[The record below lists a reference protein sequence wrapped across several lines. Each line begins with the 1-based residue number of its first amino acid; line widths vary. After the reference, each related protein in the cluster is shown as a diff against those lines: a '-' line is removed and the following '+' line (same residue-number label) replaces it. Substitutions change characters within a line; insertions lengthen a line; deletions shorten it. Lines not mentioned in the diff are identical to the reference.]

1 MEKIIKLQ
9 NLKQLEDLLEG
20 KNIITENYSSVPL
33 TYSEKDDKKYI
44 IFERNIVR
52 YSKVPELAD
61 YRFLYAIKLLEAI
74 HNKYIAIF
82 DNYGN
87 LLFDY
92 NEFLEYRK
100 RLSGIKE
107 YSNDNFIL
115 SNNLYFEGL
124 DDYLNMI
131 DINFKQIKTK
141 REKVIKEIIRIFN
154 EENISVTIGNNSV
167 GDIELVEAGSTARGT
182 NIPSLN
188 GMGLDFDFTVRV
200 DQDKVFTIKRILEE
214 KLKAQN
220 SITKTSR
227 YKVRLVSV
235 EIPGLDEL
243 IDLDF
248 SLTPQKE
255 KYLST
260 EDVLYEQLDNIKK
273 QDENSYRLVLANIM
287 FAKAYLKKCGA
298 YKPSRGILNGDR
310 AFGGIGGIG
319 IENWILQNGGSF
331 IDAARSFLNK
341 AEGMEFIDFQ
351 KDYAIMDFGKNHVE
365 VSKGNFPYDN
375 FIMKNMRYKGYELM
389 KEGLKIFLEKFT
401 IKKEG
406 RVR

>member
-1 MEKIIKLQ
+1 MKKIIKIEDLE
-9 NLKQLEDLLEG
+9 QLEDLLKG
-20 KNIITENYSSVPL
+20 KTINTENYSIFPL
-33 TYSEKDDKKYI
+33 TYLEEDDKKYI
-44 IFERNIVR
+44 IFERNIVK
-52 YSKVPELAD
+52 YNKVPELAD

-74 HNKYIAIF
+74 HNTYIAIF

-100 RLSGIKE
+100 KLSGIKE
-107 YSNDNFIL
+107 YSSDNLIL
-115 SNNLYFEGL
+115 SSNLYFEGL
-124 DDYLNMI
+124 DDYLKMI
-131 DINFKQIKTK
+131 DINFKQIKER
-141 REKVIKEIIRIFN
+141 REKIIEEIVRIFS
-154 EENISVTIGNNSV
+154 EENISVTIGNNSG

-182 NIPSLN
+182 NIPTLN
-188 GMGLDFDFTVRV
+188 GKGLDFDFTVRV
-200 DQDKVFTIKRILEE
+200 DQDKVFIIKRILEE

-227 YKVRLVSV
+227 YKVRLVAV
-235 EIPGLDEL
+235 EIPGLEEL

-260 EDVLYEQLDNIKK
+260 EDAINEQLENIRM
-273 QDENSYRLVLANIM
+273 QDENSYKLVLANIM

-298 YKPSRGILNGDR
+298 YKPSRGILEGDR
-310 AFGGIGGIG
+310 AYGGIGGIG

-331 IDAARSFLNK
+331 IDAARSFLSK

-351 KDYAIMDFGKNHVE
+351 KKYAIMDFGKNHVE
-365 VSKGNFPYDN
+365 VSKGHFPYDN

-389 KEGLKIFLEKFT
+389 KEALKIFLEEFT
-401 IKKEG
+401 ITKEG
-406 RVR
+406 PVR